1 MKCVIRR
8 QWRHCV
14 SVIIKKG
21 CPHMVLDVCAVR
33 RSRWCTRVKFAAF
46 DRLLHVYQK
55 ERKYGATWLDLHPLR
70 ENWIY
75 RNKKKK
81 NKFLNQLENDVSL
94 ITNAKIL
101 LYRRRT
107 IVTPFSS
114 TSRANWERFSRDLVF
129 LAKRKK
135 NEMARQ
141 VGNYLIFFCLL
152 LFSSVFL

>member
-135 NEMARQ
+135 KKRNGAPSWK
-141 VGNYLIFFCLL
+141 LFDFFLSSS
-152 LFSSVFL
+152 LF

>member
-1 MKCVIRR
+1 MCNKAAVAPLRVNNNKKRLSAHGTRRMCCGSITLMYTREIRR
-8 QWRHCV
+8 
-14 SVIIKKG
+14 I
-21 CPHMVLDVCAVR
+21 
-33 RSRWCTRVKFAAF
+33 RSFVTC
-46 DRLLHVYQK
+46 LS

-114 TSRANWERFSRDLVF
+114 TSRANWERFSRDSVF

-135 NEMARQ
+135 TKWRAKLE
-141 VGNYLIFFCLL
+141 IIWFFFVF
-152 LFSSVFL
+152 FSFLASC